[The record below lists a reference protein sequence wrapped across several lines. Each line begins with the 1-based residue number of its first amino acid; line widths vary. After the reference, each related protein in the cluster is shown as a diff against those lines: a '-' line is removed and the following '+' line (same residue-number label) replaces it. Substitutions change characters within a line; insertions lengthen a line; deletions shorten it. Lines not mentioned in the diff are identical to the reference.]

1 MKLALIFVLFALISC
16 QQGLVGG
23 WERRSTAENNI
34 YIDRS
39 FREAFKSYSNSED
52 ADPDDF
58 IPLTVHSQVVAGTNY
73 KVTFVDTKVNSPV
86 VQEYIIH
93 VPLPTQMRNAPK
105 FIVLR
110 HLEYRPNENINS
122 ENESYSLIQN
132 HLVKGLEGTK
142 EKVKE
147 INSIS
152 TMENRENVFYVID
165 AQTENGNHKYIV
177 AQDKFTKSLDYAQ
190 RLS

>member
-1 MKLALIFVLFALISC
+1 
-16 QQGLVGG
+16 
-23 WERRSTAENNI
+23 
-34 YIDRS
+34 
-39 FREAFKSYSNSED
+39 
-52 ADPDDF
+52 
-58 IPLTVHSQVVAGTNY
+58 
-73 KVTFVDTKVNSPV
+73 
-86 VQEYIIH
+86 
-93 VPLPTQMRNAPK
+93 MRNTPK
-105 FIVLR
+105 FVVLR

-122 ENESYSLIQN
+122 ENESYTLIQN

-177 AQDKFTKSLDYAQ
+177 AQYYAISNCLANQ
-190 RLS
+190 FLSKKLLCINNIR